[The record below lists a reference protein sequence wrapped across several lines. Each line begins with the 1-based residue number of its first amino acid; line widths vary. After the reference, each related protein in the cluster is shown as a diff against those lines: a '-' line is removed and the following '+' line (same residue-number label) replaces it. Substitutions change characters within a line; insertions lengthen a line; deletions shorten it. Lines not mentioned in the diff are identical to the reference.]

1 MWRSF
6 SSRTVHSIG
15 TTITLVTI
23 AQTQVVGFS
32 AAQNAL
38 IVQRGS
44 AVVGVFGAWNCLK
57 RLCLDSSNRLQCFST
72 AITLVRLYLEGNRV
86 SMIQMLL

>member
-1 MWRSF
+1 MAF
-6 SSRTVHSIG
+6 FLLADGIG

-23 AQTQVVGFS
+23 AQTQVVEFS
-32 AAQNAL
+32 AAQNAI
-38 IVQRGS
+38 IVQGGS

-57 RLCLDSSNRLQCFST
+57 RLCLDWSNRLQCSST
-72 AITLVRLYLEGNRV
+72 AIILVRLYLEGNRV